1 MDLIPGTK
9 YEVEIIDYK
18 AGKYEPGP
26 DERSRQ
32 LLLYARGIEHVYP
45 KYKVKR
51 LTLELLARPNPRTFE
66 LTGCRYECA
75 GSSRM
80 EGLDE
85 DAIDDMIEIAKSIA
99 HDYEHGFERT
109 KDEKVCGECGFK
121 LYCGDEE

>member
-1 MDLIPGTK
+1 MVEQGFTVPLGGFSFKGFIDRVDSIPGTK
-9 YEVEIIDYK
+9 DEVEIIDYK

-26 DERSRQ
+26 VERSRQ

-66 LTGCRYECA
+66 LTCGKYKCE

-80 EGLDE
+80 EELD
-85 DAIDDMIEIAKSIA
+85 
-99 HDYEHGFERT
+99 G
-109 KDEKVCGECGFK
+109 KVKIIKTDLFHQV
-121 LYCGDEE
+121 L